1 MVENSTSA
9 SASSF
14 LLISMHALIYSWFYG
29 SLCPRRWF
37 SRAYA
42 YYQSATSECHGLR
55 PGCYMAEFEVL
66 HGVHSVEDGHHEPP
80 HAPRRRHRPSL
91 SLSPVD
97 LAHGADGWGD
107 LCWTLSD

>member
-1 MVENSTSA
+1 
-9 SASSF
+9 
-14 LLISMHALIYSWFYG
+14 
-29 SLCPRRWF
+29 
-37 SRAYA
+37 
-42 YYQSATSECHGLR
+42 
-55 PGCYMAEFEVL
+55 MAEFEVL

-97 LAHGADGWGD
+97 LAHGADGWGG